1 MSVSFDFE
9 QLTERQRYKLMI
21 GTIIPRPIALVTTV
35 DDPAAVD
42 AIARLGGDTCATI
55 RDRFE
60 MLTPKL

>member
-1 MSVSFDFE
+1 MGEIVYAHYRDGVVDP
-9 QLTERQRYKLMI
+9 ERLH
-21 GTIIPRPIALVTTV
+21 V
-35 DDPAAVD
+35 DPAAVD